1 MSENLNLQNI
11 RYDRNN
17 RQIQIN
23 SPGNVPVR
31 DFLQHLKQQGL
42 DVKDVLPIFQTGD
55 VQGGTGTSNV
65 ESGTGRRNT

>member
-1 MSENLNLQNI
+1 MENISLQSI
-11 RYDRNN
+11 SYDRNN

-42 DVKDVLPIFQTGD
+42 DAKDVLPVFQTGET
-55 VQGGTGTSNV
+55 GGTGRSGV
-65 ESGTGRRNT
+65 EGGAGKRNT

>member
-1 MSENLNLQNI
+1 MENISLESI

-42 DVKDVLPIFQTGD
+42 DAKDVLPVFQTGEAA
-55 VQGGTGTSNV
+55 GTGKSGV
-65 ESGTGRRNT
+65 ESGAGRRNT

>member
-1 MSENLNLQNI
+1 MENISLQSI

-42 DVKDVLPIFQTGD
+42 DAKDVLPVFQTGET
-55 VQGGTGTSNV
+55 QGGTGRSSV
-65 ESGTGRRNT
+65 EGGGGKRNT

>member
-1 MSENLNLQNI
+1 MENINLQSI

-31 DFLQHLKQQGL
+31 DLLQHLKQQGL
-42 DVKDVLPIFQTGD
+42 DAKDVLPVFQTGEA
-55 VQGGTGTSNV
+55 GGTGRSGV
-65 ESGTGRRNT
+65 EGGAGKRNA

>member
-1 MSENLNLQNI
+1 MTENVNLQNI

-17 RQIQIN
+17 RQIQIS

-42 DVKDVLPIFQTGD
+42 DAKDVLPVF
-55 VQGGTGTSNV
+55 QGGTGGSNF
-65 ESGTGRRNT
+65 ESGSGKKTT

>member
-1 MSENLNLQNI
+1 MDNLSLQNI

-42 DVKDVLPIFQTGD
+42 DAKDVLPVFQTGEAS
-55 VQGGTGTSNV
+55 GTARSGV
-65 ESGTGRRNT
+65 ESGAGRRNT

>member
-1 MSENLNLQNI
+1 MTENVNLQNI

-17 RQIQIN
+17 QQIQIS

-42 DVKDVLPIFQTGD
+42 DAKDVLPVFQ
-55 VQGGTGTSNV
+55 
-65 ESGTGRRNT
+65 SGTGGSNFESGSGKRTT

>member
-1 MSENLNLQNI
+1 MDNLSLQNI

-42 DVKDVLPIFQTGD
+42 DAKDVLPVFQTG
-55 VQGGTGTSNV
+55 
-65 ESGTGRRNT
+65 EASGTGRSGAESGAGRRNT

>member
-1 MSENLNLQNI
+1 MTENLNLQNI

-17 RQIQIN
+17 RQIEIN

-42 DVKDVLPIFQTGD
+42 DAREVLNVFPAGD
-55 VQGGTGTSNV
+55 VQ
-65 ESGTGRRNT
+65 SGTGRSNVEGGAGRKNT

>member
-1 MSENLNLQNI
+1 MENISLQSI

-23 SPGNVPVR
+23 SPGNVAVR

-42 DVKDVLPIFQTGD
+42 DAKDVLPVFQTGD
-55 VQGGTGTSNV
+55 TQGA
-65 ESGTGRRNT
+65 TGRSGFEGGAGKRNP

>member
-42 DVKDVLPIFQTGD
+42 DTKEVLNVFPAGD
-55 VQGGTGTSNV
+55 VQGGTSRSNT
-65 ESGTGRRNT
+65 EGGAGRKNT

>member
-1 MSENLNLQNI
+1 MENINLQSI

-17 RQIQIN
+17 RQIQFN

-42 DVKDVLPIFQTGD
+42 DAKDVLPVFQTGET
-55 VQGGTGTSNV
+55 QGGTGK
-65 ESGTGRRNT
+65 SGFEGGAGKRNT